1 MKDGYYVIDAHVHTY
16 KTKEIGLQAQSGN
29 GSAGLYGTPEELLGL
44 MDEYGIDQAVQLNM
58 TPARSMFEAA
68 RGKLEPGA
76 GEEAIEAIR
85 EKITGRIKRR
95 NEWTCGLAMENESL
109 IPFPSVDP
117 LMGTEAM
124 VAEVEDKAENFGA
137 KGIKIHPAEGNFF
150 PDEDSLWPVYE
161 TAQRLGLPIISHGGL
176 FASDK
181 PYAQPKNFT
190 RVLEDFPDLTLVIAH
205 LGQNYFEESTDLA
218 ERFPQLNFD
227 TSAVFPAA
235 ERPLSLSDD
244 EAVDLIRKIGVDRV
258 MFGSDYP
265 WFHPGRDLKRFLGLK
280 LTSDE
285 KKSILSENARRI
297 LKL

>member
-16 KTKEIGLQAQSGN
+16 KTKEIGLQAQGGD
-29 GSAGLYGTPEELLGL
+29 GSTGLFGTPEELLGL
-44 MDEYGIDQAVQLNM
+44 MDEYGIDQAVQVNM
-58 TPARSMFEAA
+58 TPARSMFDMAKSALEA
-68 RGKLEPGA
+68 GA

-85 EKITGRIKRR
+85 EKITGRVKRR
-95 NEWTCGLAMENESL
+95 NEWTCQLAMENESL

-137 KGIKIHPAEGNFF
+137 KGIKIHPAEGHFF
-150 PDEDSLWPVYE
+150 PDDDSLWPVYE

-176 FASDK
+176 FMSDK
-181 PYAQPKNFT
+181 PYTQPKNFT
-190 RVLEDFPDLTLVIAH
+190 RILEDFPDLTLVIAH
-205 LGQNYFEESTDLA
+205 LGQNFFEESSDLA

-244 EAVDLIRKIGVDRV
+244 EAVDIIRKIGVDRV

-265 WFHPGRDLKRFLGLK
+265 WFHPGRDLERFLGLN

-285 KKSILSENARRI
+285 KKAILSENARRI